1 MANQPVVF
9 VIGGGASGLAAAI
22 SAARAGASVTILEQN
37 DKPGKKI
44 LATGNGRCNF
54 THNDMHPEYFN
65 PDGQSLVS
73 SVLSIF
79 GKQETLEFFRT
90 LGLPSVEL
98 HEGWHYPRSLQA
110 ASVLEVLLSEARN
123 LKIKIRTGT
132 RVLKVQPAQESFE
145 IYVEGWKYTAESV
158 ILCNGSK
165 ASNLP
170 GSDGSGYAIA
180 KSLGHRLVT
189 PLPALTGLKGE
200 GRYSWSGVRSHG
212 KIALYLDNQ
221 FIAAE
226 EGELQFTEYGL
237 SGIPVFQISRS
248 AIRGLEKGRKC
259 RLTIDLLPDYS
270 EEDLLVFLLETQN
283 NAPQKTREEL
293 LIGLLPEKL
302 RKYFVKEQK
311 LSKVSL
317 PEMAKLL
324 KCYSMT
330 IQGYLPFEQAQ
341 ICSGGVSVTEVDPG
355 TMESRKIPGLYFAG
369 ELLDVDG
376 PCGGYNLQWAWSS
389 GFLAGKSA
397 ATRGGNPS

>member
-54 THNDMHPEYFN
+54 TNNDMEPEYFN

-79 GKQETLEFFRT
+79 GKQETLEFFRA

-98 HEGWHYPRSLQA
+98 HGGWHYPRSLQA
-110 ASVLEVLLSEARN
+110 ASVLEVLLSEARK

-132 RVLKVQPAQESFE
+132 RVLKVQPAQDSFE
-145 IYVEGWKYTAESV
+145 IHVEGWKYTADSV

-180 KSLGHRLVT
+180 KSLRHRLVT

-212 KIALYLDNQ
+212 KISLYLDNQ

-270 EEDLLVFLLETQN
+270 EEDLLAFLLETQN
-283 NAPQKTREEL
+283 NAPKKNREEL

-311 LSKVSL
+311 LTKASL

-397 ATRGGNPS
+397 ATRGGDPS